1 MTSGGKYAAL
11 KLIAIVS
18 LLREVPL
25 VIEGDHTPG
34 VHMALN
40 NHFFDQTLLLDSGV
54 LCSHIVQEA
63 ERLFKA
69 IEK

>member
-40 NHFFDQTLLLDSGV
+40 NHFFDQTLLLVVYPNSASNSMS
-54 LCSHIVQEA
+54 LKT
-63 ERLFKA
+63 R
-69 IEK
+69 